1 MNCPPKERGLRINRG
16 NAMRKLVSAGV
27 LLMAAMLPAQAE
39 NWTPVHKSLFIDT
52 ESMFRDSDG
61 YTRFKTRELNSGGS
75 VMYQHKE
82 AVHCGR
88 GKHYFRKMY
97 DAKAAVNNRNDSDVE
112 ADTNW
117 ANWRQKP
124 GEVYDL
130 ERQTAI
136 RNFVCSRSTAP
147 AKPTSSTKS
156 PTPPAAPKSPTAPKQ
171 PQPTK

>member
-1 MNCPPKERGLRINRG
+1 MNCPPKERGSRINGG
-16 NAMRKLVSAGV
+16 NAMRQLVSAGV
-27 LLMAAMLPAQAE
+27 LLIAAMLPAQAE

-75 VMYQHKE
+75 VMHQHKE

-88 GKHYFRKMY
+88 AKHYFRKMY
-97 DAKAAVNNRNDSDVE
+97 SATAAVNNRNDADVE

-124 GEVYDL
+124 GGVYDL

-147 AKPTSSTKS
+147 AKSTSSTKS
-156 PTPPAAPKSPTAPKQ
+156 PTPPAAPKSPTPPKQ